1 MREVKNLNNLVGEDY
16 FNMSR
21 AVRPWIKAL
30 NQLDFKNYRYR
41 YFTLKNPPTDK
52 PRSSFETRHNKKA
65 NKNYEDVQEAIQ
77 ELADLL
83 VSQQEG
89 KIRKEMYSN
98 VISLINE
105 QKYESIEREQRLFS
119 SLLKDTYEI
128 SETQSKELYNVLLE
142 NTIVGNK
149 NNSGF
154 NNYNTITL
162 DSLRKMTTIEIWTRM
177 SNNGFNLINENLNG
191 LNLTEQEFGAAAL
204 SYICQ
209 SHDIYEELK
218 SKRETQIFSRHLAL
232 KGTSN
237 TIDGDKISQEALR
250 TFASAFN
257 NYCQEHLT
265 PQISAILSNTVYK
278 TLSRWFTIEKTS
290 SGYNLGEYKVK
301 EERAPLAT
309 SVSTTLRSNVAQA
322 LRDMQNNP
330 SLKGQVLPTEIRLM
344 NKTDDV
350 FFLVNIRLREDSQ
363 DFYAVMRKIFLE
375 ETGSDLAK
383 RTEFNQ
389 YLASHPEA
397 KRFLISTFFSA
408 LKQGINRLKTGNKKE
423 LSLLS
428 LGEFSIQSFI
438 SAQKNEKL
446 RQLTI
451 QDFYSLAAAQ
461 CSESRIMEL
470 LFNNGE
476 LIESAYKS
484 FAAADSNAFLQ
495 GLLGEISALFSVNKI
510 AQMKGQMSG
519 ANVFSAIRGH
529 SSYGQSVND
538 LKYKYNFE
546 EDKKRKQMT
555 FGVNVKR
562 YASSKNEIEIYKS
575 ESGISVFRDAIG
587 KYLGY
592 QDTLIMR
599 FMLENESY
607 FDKKDIRDIGK
618 RIAYKHI
625 PEFYRV
631 YDHDKHSSKN
641 LFYIINNVCYP
652 ASYIYECILEKLA
665 IKDQAENE
673 LLTFSTRTVTP
684 RIPSEYKNYSQAISS
699 YQDDEWK
706 LQSKRYGSLDGSI
719 KVNGLKIN
727 LVRLDLF

>member
-1 MREVKNLNNLVGEDY
+1 
-16 FNMSR
+16 MSR

-52 PRSSFETRHNKKA
+52 PRSSFETRHDKKA
-65 NKNYEDVQEAIQ
+65 NKNYEEVQEAIQ

-98 VISLINE
+98 VISLISE

-119 SLLKDTYEI
+119 SLLKDTYNI
-128 SETQSKELYNVLLE
+128 SEAQSKELYNILLE

-149 NNSGF
+149 NSSGF
-154 NNYNTITL
+154 NNYNPITF

-209 SHDIYEELK
+209 SNNIYDKLK
-218 SKRETQIFSRHLAL
+218 SERETQIFSRHLAL
-232 KGTSN
+232 EGQRDTSKLK
-237 TIDGDKISQEALR
+237 DKISKEALKN
-250 TFASAFN
+250 FADAYSEWAK
-257 NYCQEHLT
+257 ELSPEISTILT
-265 PQISAILSNTVYK
+265 EVVER
-278 TLSRWFTIEKTS
+278 TLSTWFKVNKDST
-290 SGYNLGEYKVK
+290 GYNLTTRVK
-301 EERAPLAT
+301 KRST
-309 SVSTTLRSNVAQA
+309 SAVSASATLRSNLTKA
-322 LRDMQNNP
+322 LVDLQNNP
-330 SLKGQVLPTEIRLM
+330 LLKGQNIPTEIRLT
-344 NKTDDV
+344 NDKGKV
-350 FFLVNIRLREDSQ
+350 FFLVNIPLQDDAK
-363 DFYAVMRKIFLE
+363 DFYNVMRKIFLE
-375 ETGSDLAK
+375 ETGAHLNK
-383 RTEFNQ
+383 RNEFNK
-389 YLASHPEA
+389 YLSEHPEA
-397 KRFLISTFFSA
+397 KKILISSFFKI
-408 LKQGINRLKTGNKKE
+408 LKSGINQLRSENVNDLN
-423 LSLLS
+423 LLS
-428 LGEFSIQSFI
+428 LGNFSITSFI

-446 RQLTI
+446 RQLAI
-451 QDFYSLAAAQ
+451 KDFYNSAAAQ

-470 LFNNGE
+470 LFNNDV
-476 LIESAYKS
+476 LVESAYKS
-484 FAAADSNAFLQ
+484 FAAANSNAFLS

-510 AQMKGQMSG
+510 AHMKGQMSG
-519 ANVFSAIRGH
+519 TNVFSAIRGH

-538 LKYKYNFE
+538 LKYGYKFK
-546 EDKKRKQMT
+546 EDKKQKQMT

-562 YASSKNEIEIYKS
+562 YASSKNEIEIYKG
-575 ESGISVFRDAIG
+575 ESGISVFKDTIG

-599 FMLENESY
+599 FMLENEYY
-607 FDKKDIRDIGK
+607 FDRYDIKEIGK
-618 RIAYKHI
+618 RIAYKHL

-641 LFYIINNVCYP
+641 LFYVINNVCYP
-652 ASYIYECILEKLA
+652 TSYIDECILEKLI
-665 IKDQAENE
+665 IKDQTKNK
-673 LLTFSTRTVTP
+673 LLTFSTKTVAP
-684 RIPSEYKNYSQAISS
+684 KIPSEYEDYNQAISS

-727 LVRLDLF
+727 LVKLDLF